1 MEQSPN
7 VEMRNMYAFL
17 HAFSHALPYVA
28 NIGKH
33 MGSME
38 NMDSHQRALEC
49 YLRGIKELRAG
60 QRKSTAWN
68 GRRVVCVTYFQIR
81 VLKKDKARPKN
92 SIRSVCNL
100 V

>member
-33 MGSME
+33 M
-38 NMDSHQRALEC
+38 A
-49 YLRGIKELRAG
+49 
-60 QRKSTAWN
+60 AWKTWT
-68 GRRVVCVTYFQIR
+68 VTS
-81 VLKKDKARPKN
+81 VLWSA
-92 SIRSVCNL
+92 ICEA
-100 V
+100 